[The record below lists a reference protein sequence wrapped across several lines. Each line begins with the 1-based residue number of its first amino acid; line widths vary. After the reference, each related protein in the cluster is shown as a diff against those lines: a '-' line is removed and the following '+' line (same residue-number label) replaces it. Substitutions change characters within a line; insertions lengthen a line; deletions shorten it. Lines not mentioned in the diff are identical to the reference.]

1 MMMHTTLAQLRT
13 LKLDGLA
20 TGLEEQLTQAGMTA
34 MSFEE
39 RLALLVDREIHC
51 RNDRKLVR
59 LLKLAH
65 LKYPQ
70 AAIEDIDARPA
81 RGIDRRTVM
90 SLALGD
96 WVTSGHSVL
105 ITGAT
110 GAGKSWLACALA
122 QYACRR
128 GYSAIYQRVPRLQEE
143 LRIRHGS
150 GVFGKWLMQLAKTDV
165 LVLDDWG
172 MGAID
177 NATRSDLLEIIDDR
191 AATRATIITSQLPI
205 EHWHAWIGDAT
216 IADAILDRIMQ
227 RNHRLTLTGDSLRQ
241 TKPKKAK
248 EEVSTENTN
257 SENASDVMPAKEI
270 D

>member
-20 TGLEEQLTQAGMTA
+20 LGLEEQLTQPGMAA

-39 RLALLVDREIHC
+39 RLALLVDREIHT
-51 RNDRKLVR
+51 RNDRKLLR
-59 LLKLAH
+59 LLKNAH
-65 LKYPQ
+65 LKYAQ
-70 AAIEDIDARPA
+70 ATLEDIDTRPS
-81 RGIDRRTVM
+81 RGIDRREVM

-96 WVTSGHSVL
+96 WVSAGTSIL
-105 ITGAT
+105 ITGPT

-128 GYSAIYQRVPRLQEE
+128 GHSAIYQRVPRLQEE
-143 LRIRHGS
+143 LLIRHGS
-150 GVFGKWLMQLAKTDV
+150 GTFGKWLLQLAKTDV

-177 NATRSDLLEIIDDR
+177 SITRSDLLEIIDDR
-191 AATRATIITSQLPI
+191 ATSKATIITSQLPV

-227 RNHRLTLTGDSLRQ
+227 RNHRFTLTGDSLRAQ
-241 TKPKKAK
+241 RPKTTKK
-248 EEVSTENTN
+248 EKN
-257 SENASDVMPAKEI
+257 I
-270 D
+270 DPS

>member
-1 MMMHTTLAQLRT
+1 MMMHTTLAQLRS

-20 TGLEEQLTQAGMTA
+20 AGLEEQLAQPGMGA
-34 MSFEE
+34 LSFEE
-39 RLALLVDREIHC
+39 RVALLVERELHC
-51 RNDRKLVR
+51 RNDRKLLR
-59 LLKLAH
+59 LLKNAR
-65 LKYPQ
+65 LKYGQ
-70 AAIEDIDARPA
+70 AAIEDIDSRTG
-81 RGIDRRTVM
+81 RGIDRREVM

-96 WVTSGHSVL
+96 WVCAGHSVL
-105 ITGAT
+105 VTGPT

-150 GVFGKWLMQLAKTDV
+150 GAFGKWLLQLAKTDV

-172 MGAID
+172 MGTID
-177 NATRSDLLEIIDDR
+177 GMTRSDLLEIIDDR
-191 AATRATIITSQLPI
+191 AGNKATIITSQLPV

-227 RNHRLTLTGDSLRQ
+227 RNHRFTLTGDSLRMQ
-241 TKPKKAK
+241 KPKTAK
-248 EEVSTENTN
+248 
-257 SENASDVMPAKEI
+257 KEI
-270 D
+270 NMDPS

>member
-20 TGLEEQLTQAGMTA
+20 AGLEEQMTQAGTTA
-34 MSFEE
+34 LSFEE
-39 RLALLVDREIHC
+39 RFALLIDREIHC

-59 LLKLAH
+59 LLKQAR
-65 LKYPQ
+65 LKYAQ
-70 AAIEDIDARPA
+70 ATIEDIDTRAS
-81 RGIDRRTVM
+81 RGVDRRTVM

-96 WVTSGHSVL
+96 WVDSGHSVL

-128 GYSAIYQRVPRLQEE
+128 GYSAVYQRVPRLQEE

-150 GVFGKWLMQLAKTDV
+150 GVFGKWLVQLAKTDV
-165 LVLDDWG
+165 LLLDDWG

-177 NATRSDLLEIIDDR
+177 SATRSDLLEIIDDR
-191 AATRATIITSQLPI
+191 AASKATIITSQLPI
-205 EHWHAWIGDAT
+205 DHWHAWIGDAT

-227 RNHRLTLTGDSLRQ
+227 RHHRFTLTGDSLRPEKPIP
-241 TKPKKAK
+241 TKK
-248 EEVSTENTN
+248 EKT
-257 SENASDVMPAKEI
+257 I
-270 D
+270 DPT

>member
-1 MMMHTTLAQLRT
+1 MMMHTTLTQLRT

-20 TGLEEQLTQAGMTA
+20 AGLEDQLIQPGMAG

-59 LLKLAH
+59 LLKNAH
-65 LKYPQ
+65 LKYAQ
-70 AAIEDIDARPA
+70 AAIEDIDARA
-81 RGIDRRTVM
+81 GRGIDRREVM

-96 WVTSGHSVL
+96 WVDAGHSVL
-105 ITGAT
+105 ITGPT

-128 GYSAIYQRVPRLQEE
+128 GYSAVYQRVPRLQEE

-150 GVFGKWLMQLAKTDV
+150 GAFGKWLLQLAKTDV
-165 LVLDDWG
+165 LILDDWG

-177 NATRSDLLEIIDDR
+177 SATRSDLLEIIDDR
-191 AATRATIITSQLPI
+191 AANRATIITSQLPV

-216 IADAILDRIMQ
+216 IADAILDRILQ
-227 RNHRLTLTGDSLRQ
+227 RAHRLTLTGDSLRD
-241 TKPKKAK
+241 PKHAK
-248 EEVSTENTN
+248 TSK
-257 SENASDVMPAKEI
+257 KEKFI
-270 D
+270 NPS